1 MPAAGKQTRR
11 RAFFGV
17 GGEVERGASM
27 RAVVVV
33 GVLGLALAAWAEA
46 AGGEPTNPAVF
57 EASASVS
64 SVLVPVTVRDSKGR
78 LVPTLDQKRFHLVVD
93 GIEFPI
99 KSFWREG
106 GLPISYTFILDTSG
120 SMGRRRLLKAREA
133 ILEMV
138 KQLRKQ
144 DEVCLITFGAAEVK
158 RRMAFPGDPGELGA
172 LLDALKGFGTTALY
186 DVLTVTPRA
195 MDGAKNVR
203 RAIVLFTDGV
213 DTASEMKPE
222 DAVKVLEGL
231 SDPLYALGIEPPP
244 ADEGPE
250 DSYEQLL
257 STFATAS
264 GGRYLR
270 VDTAA
275 RLPEFAQELR
285 RELSM
290 RYIID
295 FQPSGI
301 GTTKWR
307 PIEVRVDGNFEVAA
321 RQGYTGTLP

>member
-1 MPAAGKQTRR
+1 
-11 RAFFGV
+11 
-17 GGEVERGASM
+17 
-27 RAVVVV
+27 
-33 GVLGLALAAWAEA
+33 
-46 AGGEPTNPAVF
+46 VF

-64 SVLVPVTVRDSKGR
+64 SVLVPVTVRDSRGR
-78 LVPTLDQKRFHLVVD
+78 LVPTLDQKKFHLTVD

-120 SMGRRRLLKAREA
+120 SMGRRRLGQAREA

-158 RRMAFPGDPGELGA
+158 RRMAFPGDPAELGS
-172 LLDALKGFGTTALY
+172 LLDTLKGYGTTALY
-186 DVLTVTPRA
+186 DVLTIAPQA
-195 MDGAKNVR
+195 MYGARNVR
-203 RAIVLFTDGV
+203 RAVVLFTDGV
-213 DTASEMKPE
+213 DTASDMKPD
-222 DAVKVLEGL
+222 DAAKVLEGL
-231 SDPLYALGIEPPP
+231 SDPLYVLGIEPPP
-244 ADEGPE
+244 SEEGPE

-257 STFATAS
+257 ERFATIS

-270 VDTAA
+270 VDSAS
-275 RLPEFAQELR
+275 RLPEFAAELR
-285 RELSM
+285 HELSM

-295 FQPSGI
+295 FQPSGL
-301 GTTKWR
+301 GTSKWR
-307 PIEVRVDGNFEVAA
+307 QIGVRVDGRFVVTA

>member
-1 MPAAGKQTRR
+1 MRAAGNTSPPPSRFLER
-11 RAFFGV
+11 
-17 GGEVERGASM
+17 GEVED
-27 RAVVVV
+27 
-33 GVLGLALAAWAEA
+33 VLYRRILTAFSLLALVVPGARVAVAAD
-46 AGGEPTNPAVF
+46 PATPRMF
-57 EASASVS
+57 EATASVS

-78 LVPTLDQKRFHLVVD
+78 LVSTLDQKRFHLVVD

-120 SMGRRRLLKAREA
+120 SMGRRRLGQARDA
-133 ILEMV
+133 ILAMV

-158 RRMAFPGDPGELGA
+158 RRMVFPGDPLELGA
-172 LLDALKGFGTTALY
+172 LLEPLKGYGTTALY
-186 DVLTVTPRA
+186 DVLTVTPQA
-195 MDGAKNVR
+195 MEGATNVR

-213 DTASEMKPE
+213 DTASDMKPD

-231 SDPLYALGIEPPP
+231 SDPLYVLGIEPPP
-244 ADEGPE
+244 SEEGPE

-257 STFATAS
+257 ERFATVS

-270 VDTAA
+270 VDTAS
-275 RLPEFAQELR
+275 RLPEFALGLR
-285 RELSM
+285 QELSM

-295 FQPSGI
+295 FQPSGL
-301 GTTKWR
+301 GASKWR
-307 PIEVRVDGNFEVAA
+307 QIEVRVDGRFDVSA

>member
-1 MPAAGKQTRR
+1 M
-11 RAFFGV
+11 
-17 GGEVERGASM
+17 
-27 RAVVVV
+27 
-33 GVLGLALAAWAEA
+33 GVLGLALAASAGA
-46 AGGEPTNPAVF
+46 ATGEPTNPKVF

-78 LVPTLDQKRFHLVVD
+78 LVPTLEQKRFHLVVD

-120 SMGRRRLLKAREA
+120 SMGRRRLVKAREA

-138 KQLRKQ
+138 KQLRQQ

-158 RRMAFPGDPGELGA
+158 RRMAFPGDPAELA
-172 LLDALKGFGTTALY
+172 ELLDALRGFGTTALY
-186 DVLTVTPRA
+186 DVLTITPRA
-195 MDGAKNVR
+195 MDGARNVR

-257 STFATAS
+257 ARFATAS

-275 RLPEFAQELR
+275 RLPEFAHELR

-295 FQPSGI
+295 FQPSGV
-301 GTTKWR
+301 GTSKWR
-307 PIEVRVDGNFEVAA
+307 PIEVRVDGDYDVAA